1 MEYQLHPL
9 CTLFPRMSGQ
19 EFQSL
24 VDDIKANGQREPIML
39 HEGMIL
45 DGGNRYR
52 ACLEA
57 GIEPLFMEFGGT
69 NIVSYVLSANLH
81 RRHMTPGQQAAI
93 VASAQDWAS
102 AHGRGGDRKS
112 DQSQLVDFETVEKR
126 AAVSGASRV
135 TQMKADKVAKADP
148 ELSKKVAQGE
158 VSLYEAVKK
167 VTPKKEKKSDDI
179 KEEVEMSKEE
189 FKLIELSESNAAL
202 AEENIRLKDAI
213 AVNQLPDDVEIEK
226 ASVIIDDLR
235 KQVKTLEAE
244 LSAIKSVRDGLL
256 VENSELK
263 KQSIRQLNQLKKAG
277 LLK

>member
-93 VASAQDWAS
+93 VASAQDWSKA
-102 AHGRGGDRKS
+102 
-112 DQSQLVDFETVEKR
+112 QSVGNPQLRNVAQLDTAADR
-126 AAVSGASRV
+126 AAKSGASHR
-135 TQMKADKVAKADP
+135 TQQMADKVAKADP
-148 ELSKKVAQGE
+148 ELAIKVAHGE
-158 VSLYEAVKK
+158 VSLPEAVKK
-167 VTPKKEKKSDDI
+167 VSPKKEKAITVITDESKDDQRDQDI
-179 KEEVEMSKEE
+179 
-189 FKLIELSESNAAL
+189 LELSDTIVSLED
-202 AEENIRLKDAI
+202 ENQRLKDAI
-213 AVNQLPDDVEIEK
+213 ATGQLPEEEIQSAAE
-226 ASVIIDDLR
+226 IIDGLR
-235 KQVKTLEAE
+235 KQIKTLEATLAAAESTRDTLYTKVRE
-244 LSAIKSVRDGLL
+244 LEGQCKWYQAK
-256 VENSELK
+256 LK
-263 KQSIRQLNQLKKAG
+263 KIG
-277 LLK
+277 LAQ